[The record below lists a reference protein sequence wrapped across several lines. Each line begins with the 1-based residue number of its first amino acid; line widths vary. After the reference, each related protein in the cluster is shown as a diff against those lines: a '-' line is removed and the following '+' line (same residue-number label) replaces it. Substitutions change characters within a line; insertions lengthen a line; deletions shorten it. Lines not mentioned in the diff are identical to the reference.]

1 MFGFFRKLKKI
12 VVGVILCAVGYGL
25 YKLLNTAK
33 TQESLFDILGE
44 DNYLNI
50 LDKVRL
56 VGDLLGWPVD
66 FIKALL
72 P

>member
-1 MFGFFRKLKKI
+1 MFGFFRKLKRI

-25 YKLLNTAK
+25 YKLLNTDRA
-33 TQESLFDILGE
+33 QESLFDLLGE

-50 LDKVRL
+50 LDKLRL
-56 VGDLLGWPVD
+56 VGDLLGWPVE
-66 FIKALL
+66 FIRALL

>member
-25 YKLLNTAK
+25 YKLLNTDRA
-33 TQESLFDILGE
+33 QESLFDFLGE

-56 VGDLLGWPVD
+56 VGDLLGWPVE
-66 FIKALL
+66 FIRALL

>member
-1 MFGFFRKLKKI
+1 MFGFFRKLKRI

-25 YKLLNTAK
+25 YKLLNTDRA
-33 TQESLFDILGE
+33 QESLFDLLGE

-50 LDKVRL
+50 LDTVRL
-56 VGDLLGWPVD
+56 VGDLLGWPVE
-66 FIKALL
+66 FIRALL

>member
-1 MFGFFRKLKKI
+1 MFKFFRKLKRI
-12 VVGVILCAVGYGL
+12 VVGVVLCVLGYGL
-25 YKLLNTAK
+25 YKLINTNRA
-33 TQESLFDILGE
+33 QESLFGLLGE
-44 DNYLNI
+44 DTYLSI

-56 VGDLLGWPVD
+56 AGDLLSWPIS

>member
-1 MFGFFRKLKKI
+1 MFGFFRKLKRI

-25 YKLLNTAK
+25 YKLLK
-33 TQESLFDILGE
+33 TDKAQESLFDFLGE
-44 DNYLNI
+44 DNYLSI

-56 VGDLLGWPVD
+56 AGDLLGWPVE
-66 FIKALL
+66 FIRALL

>member
-1 MFGFFRKLKKI
+1 MFGFFRKLKRI

-25 YKLLNTAK
+25 YKLLNTDRA
-33 TQESLFDILGE
+33 QESLFDLLGE

-56 VGDLLGWPVD
+56 VGDLLGWPVE
-66 FIKALL
+66 FIRALL

>member
-25 YKLLNTAK
+25 YKLLK
-33 TQESLFDILGE
+33 TDRAQESLFDFLGE

-56 VGDLLGWPVD
+56 VGDLLGWPVE
-66 FIKALL
+66 FIRALL

>member
-25 YKLLNTAK
+25 YKLLNTDRA
-33 TQESLFDILGE
+33 QESLFDLLGE

-56 VGDLLGWPVD
+56 VGDLLGWPVE
-66 FIKALL
+66 FIRALL

>member
-56 VGDLLGWPVD
+56 VGDLLGWPVE
-66 FIKALL
+66 FIRALL

>member
-25 YKLLNTAK
+25 YKLLNTDRA
-33 TQESLFDILGE
+33 QESLFDLLGE

-56 VGDLLGWPVD
+56 VGDLLGWPFE
-66 FIKALL
+66 FIRALL

>member
-1 MFGFFRKLKKI
+1 MFKFFRKLKRI
-12 VVGVILCAVGYGL
+12 VVGAILCVLGYGL
-25 YKLLNTAK
+25 YKLINTNRA
-33 TQESLFDILGE
+33 QEALFGLLGE
-44 DNYLNI
+44 DTYLSI

-56 VGDLLGWPVD
+56 AGDLLSWPIS

>member
-1 MFGFFRKLKKI
+1 MFGFFRKLKRI

-25 YKLLNTAK
+25 YKLLK
-33 TQESLFDILGE
+33 TDKAQESLFDFLGE

-56 VGDLLGWPVD
+56 VGDLLGWPVE
-66 FIKALL
+66 FIRALL

>member
-1 MFGFFRKLKKI
+1 MKKAKKFLVLLCLGCLGYCAAKVLKTDKAQEKLFS
-12 VVGVILCAVGYGL
+12 V
-25 YKLLNTAK
+25 
-33 TQESLFDILGE
+33 LGE
-44 DNYLNI
+44 DLYLAI

-66 FIKALL
+66 FVRALL

>member
-1 MFGFFRKLKKI
+1 M
-12 VVGVILCAVGYGL
+12 VGVILCAVGYGL
-25 YKLLNTAK
+25 YKLLNTDRA
-33 TQESLFDILGE
+33 QESLFDFLGE

-56 VGDLLGWPVD
+56 VGDLLGWPVE
-66 FIKALL
+66 FIRALL

>member
-1 MFGFFRKLKKI
+1 MFGFFRKLKRI

-25 YKLLNTAK
+25 YKLLNTDRA
-33 TQESLFDILGE
+33 QESLFDFLGE

-56 VGDLLGWPVD
+56 VGDLLGWPVE
-66 FIKALL
+66 FIRALL